1 MTNQNALPSRPS
13 YEFRRRVSLAIGALA
28 VIAVLQGAF
37 ALWAVSLAEH
47 HILRGRVAADIK
59 QGFTELKFEKQQLR
73 YWLAQR
79 QFGAN
84 VQDADRDLLLEEMR
98 AILSRLNALADR
110 AEELDDGPASRAR
123 QADRQIDL
131 QVLDTSIAQLARGLA
146 DLNPPPALA
155 DTTEAW
161 RLANDLFD
169 RAEGR
174 DLRQLLEQSLER
186 EDIALREKRADTD
199 NSLGWLRHLWIGSTL
214 VFVLAAVFLAAG
226 FTQALRKPLRRLAE
240 GAEALR
246 AGDLSH
252 RIDLDRPAEF
262 AVVARS
268 MNDMAKELSD
278 HRSREMEARQALE
291 EQVAA
296 RTGELRAALT
306 LQQETEIRRRQLF
319 AEISHELR
327 TPTTAIRGE
336 AQVTLRGG
344 PKPVAEY
351 EGSLRR
357 IEDASR
363 QLALSIDDL
372 LTMARSD
379 IDVLSLRHVPQDFHE
394 VLNDVLSH
402 GQAMARAG
410 QISLDHDPWP
420 ENLRMNGDAARLR
433 QLFLALLDNAI
444 RYSRPGGS
452 VHLSARRDPDGGPGL
467 QVDISDQGIGIS
479 AGDLS
484 RVFDRT
490 FRGGNA
496 ARFKSDGSGLGLSIA
511 RALARGHGGDIEL
524 LSSPETGTTARV
536 WLPLLGAQG

>member
-1 MTNQNALPSRPS
+1 MTNQNALRSRPS

-47 HILRGRVAADIK
+47 HILRGRMAADIK
-59 QGFTELKFEKQQLR
+59 QGFIELRFEKQQLR
-73 YWLAQR
+73 NWLAQH

-84 VQDADRDLLLEEMR
+84 VQYADRDLLLERMH
-98 AILSRLNALADR
+98 AILSRLHALADR
-110 AEELDDGPASRAR
+110 VEDLEDGQASRAR

-146 DLNPPPALA
+146 DLKPPPALA
-155 DTTEAW
+155 DTTKAW

-186 EDIALREKRADTD
+186 EDIALREKRDDTD
-199 NSLGWLRHLWIGSTL
+199 NSLRWLRHLWIGSTL
-214 VFVLAAVFLAAG
+214 AFVLAAVLLAAG
-226 FTQALRKPLRRLAE
+226 FTQALRTPLRRLAE

-252 RIDLDRPAEF
+252 RIDLDRPTEF
-262 AVVARS
+262 AMIARS

-278 HRSREMEARQALE
+278 HRSREIEARQALE
-291 EQVAA
+291 ELVAA

-306 LQQETEIRRRQLF
+306 LQHETEIRRRQLF

-344 PKPVAEY
+344 PKPICDY
-351 EGSLRR
+351 ESSLRR

-363 QLALSIDDL
+363 QLALTIDDL

-379 IDVLSLRHVPQDFHE
+379 IDVLSLRHVPLDFHE
-394 VLNDVLSH
+394 VLNDILSH

-410 QISLDHDPWP
+410 QVTLDHDPWP
-420 ENLRMNGDAARLR
+420 DALRMKGDAVRLR
-433 QLFLALLDNAI
+433 QLLLALLDNAI
-444 RYSRPGGS
+444 RYSRPGGT
-452 VHLSARRDPDGGPGL
+452 VHLCARHDDRDGPGL
-467 QVDISDQGIGIS
+467 RVDIRDHGIGIS
-479 AGDLS
+479 AEDLPL
-484 RVFDRT
+484 VFGRT
-490 FRGGNA
+490 FRGSRA
-496 ARFKSDGSGLGLSIA
+496 AAFRTDGSGLGLSIA
-511 RALARGHGGDIEL
+511 QALARGHGGDIKL
-524 LSSPETGTTARV
+524 ASSPETGTTAQV
-536 WLPLLGAQG
+536 WLPLLGAET